1 MYKLFNLYWFCL
13 TGNVGG
19 MCNFPGSVSLQQ
31 KLEVMDRPVLQLHVT
46 AQFYLASTGKC
57 ILEAW
62 GWADTKDTRRREEP
76 SPPLLNFGSSFYVCV
91 CVFLLSLSIPYVNWA
106 SHEGCLFYLPFSHQ
120 YSDLPLFYFPGLF
133 PCLSFSQQPPPFQT
147 HFSYF
152 NYLTKQLTHTHT
164 HTTEILYIYMCW
176 HIPQLIWININLV
189 EIPTP
194 KFIHK
199 WIKI

>member
-1 MYKLFNLYWFCL
+1 MRVGRHKRHEEKRRTLPTPAQLWLLFLC
-13 TGNVGG
+13 
-19 MCNFPGSVSLQQ
+19 
-31 KLEVMDRPVLQLHVT
+31 
-46 AQFYLASTGKC
+46 
-57 ILEAW
+57 
-62 GWADTKDTRRREEP
+62 
-76 SPPLLNFGSSFYVCV
+76 VCV

-164 HTTEILYIYMCW
+164 HTQQKYYTFICVDIY
-176 HIPQLIWININLV
+176 PN
-189 EIPTP
+189 
-194 KFIHK
+194 
-199 WIKI
+199 